1 MMVAAMLQQSMSVFA
16 IAATA
21 KLGLNIRGE
30 FRSQQQLNFNRSK
43 AVVSWGYGRL
53 QWFAKSTPQK
63 QQLRIVLIA
72 DEGQQQQQATR
83 RQTQPK
89 KLRAE
94 SSIAEDVGSRS
105 IDSGLADFV
114 RLSLSLSHAH
124 SFQIRSLQGLH
135 NCFEWTDCLKQ
146 GRNPGM
152 GLLLPPPGRE
162 GTSGHRIRCRLACS
176 RCTVSTCK

>member
-30 FRSQQQLNFNRSK
+30 FRVQQQLNFDRSR

-53 QWFAKSTPQK
+53 QRFAESTPQK

-72 DEGQQQQQATR
+72 DEGQQQQQQQATR
-83 RQTQPK
+83 RQTQQK

-105 IDSGLADFV
+105 IDSGLAYFV
-114 RLSLSLSHAH
+114 RLSLSLSL
-124 SFQIRSLQGLH
+124 SLSLMPIA
-135 NCFEWTDCLKQ
+135 F
-146 GRNPGM
+146 
-152 GLLLPPPGRE
+152 
-162 GTSGHRIRCRLACS
+162 RLDPYRDFITALNEPI
-176 RCTVSTCK
+176 V

>member
-1 MMVAAMLQQSMSVFA
+1 MRGELWSNPLVLVQEHWVIHVLLFVCTVSKYMMAAAMLQQSMSVFA

-30 FRSQQQLNFNRSK
+30 FRVQQQLNFNRSK

-53 QWFAKSTPQK
+53 QRFAESTPQN

-72 DEGQQQQQATR
+72 DEGQQQATR
-83 RQTQPK
+83 RQTQQK

-105 IDSGLADFV
+105 IDSDRAYFV
-114 RLSLSLSHAH
+114 RLSLSLSL
-124 SFQIRSLQGLH
+124 SCPFLS
-135 NCFEWTDCLKQ
+135 D
-146 GRNPGM
+146 
-152 GLLLPPPGRE
+152 
-162 GTSGHRIRCRLACS
+162 
-176 RCTVSTCK
+176 

>member
-1 MMVAAMLQQSMSVFA
+1 MSVFD

-30 FRSQQQLNFNRSK
+30 FRVQQQLNFNRSR

-53 QWFAKSTPQK
+53 QRFAESTPQK

-94 SSIAEDVGSRS
+94 SSIAEDVGS
-105 IDSGLADFV
+105 IDSGLAYFV
-114 RLSLSLSHAH
+114 RLSLSLSLSLSHAH

-135 NCFEWTDCLKQ
+135 NCFE
-146 GRNPGM
+146 
-152 GLLLPPPGRE
+152 
-162 GTSGHRIRCRLACS
+162 
-176 RCTVSTCK
+176 